1 MYDMRS
7 DLSETRHIAGGGI
20 DIMKTNDTKSIL
32 LVGVGGQG
40 TILASKIL
48 SEGLALKG
56 YDVKMSE
63 IHGMSQRGGSV
74 TTHVRFGSDVASPIV
89 PEGEADVLVAFEK
102 VEAVRWLHY
111 LKKGGRLVVNDYE
124 IDSLPVL
131 IGLAEYPSG
140 VTEKLRDAVPD
151 AKIFNA
157 SKIAGDLGN
166 IKAQNIV
173 LLGAL
178 VKAMGLDTIDWKPV
192 MKELI
197 PARLYD
203 LNEKAFEAGLAQ

>member
-1 MYDMRS
+1 
-7 DLSETRHIAGGGI
+7 
-20 DIMKTNDTKSIL
+20 MKKNDTKSIL

-48 SEGLALKG
+48 SEGLVRKG

-74 TTHVRFGSDVASPIV
+74 TTHVRFGTEVSSPVV

-102 VEAVRWLHY
+102 VEAVRWLKY
-111 LKKGGRLVVNDYE
+111 LKKGGRLVVNNFE
-124 IDSLPVL
+124 IYSLPVL
-131 IGLAEYPSG
+131 TGAAKYPDE
-140 VTEKLRDAVPD
+140 VVEKLQKEVPNF
-151 AKIFNA
+151 KVVNA
-157 SKIAGDLGN
+157 GKIAEDLGN

-178 VKAMGLDTIDWKPV
+178 VKAMGLEDIDWESV
-192 MKELI
+192 LKELI
-197 PARLYD
+197 PPKLLD
-203 LNEKAFEAGLAQ
+203 LNIKAFKAGLEQ